1 MEPALERDKA
11 RGPLSAILAIICTFA
26 KLRKATT
33 SFVMS
38 VGLSARNN
46 SAPTGEIL
54 MKFDLRVFFENLST
68 KLKFN

>member
-1 MEPALERDKA
+1 VKLAVEREKSRD
-11 RGPLSAILAIICTFA
+11 PISATLASICTFA

-46 SAPTGEIL
+46 SAPTGEIF
-54 MKFDLRVFFENLST
+54 MKFDL
-68 KLKFN
+68 